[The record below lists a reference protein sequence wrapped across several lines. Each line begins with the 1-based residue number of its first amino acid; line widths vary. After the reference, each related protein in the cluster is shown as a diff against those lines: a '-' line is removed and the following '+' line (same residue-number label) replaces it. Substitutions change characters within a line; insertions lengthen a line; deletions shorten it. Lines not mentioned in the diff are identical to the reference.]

1 MCGLVTKID
10 DGEFFGGDVIKYLN
24 FYFIVFNVIINACN

>member
-10 DGEFFGGDVIKYLN
+10 DGEFFGDVIKYLN